1 MNTTT
6 SSDSVSH
13 ALNPLRLVKHGVLA
27 LATVFGM
34 TAGQAA
40 VAAWPDDKPI
50 RVVVPFPPGSSPDI
64 LARTITDRLADSLK
78 QSIVIDNRAGAGGNI
93 GTRQVAQATPDGYTL
108 LYTINGPLVTA
119 PTLYKNTL
127 GYDPLKD
134 LAPISLIAT
143 SPNVLIANKELGT
156 PDLASFVAKVK
167 ADPGK
172 YNYGSVGPGS
182 ASHLAMEM
190 LTHDAGLKLAHIPYS
205 GFPNVINAILAGDIQ
220 ASFMVPA
227 IAMSQVNAGKIDA
240 LAISSQ
246 TPVDTLPGIPALAE
260 NGFPGFEAIS
270 WNAMLAPAGTDPEIL
285 NRVSSEIT
293 RIMQDP
299 AVIEKFK
306 SVYFNPVGSD
316 PKALTDLIER
326 EQRTWNPVIEQLN
339 ISLD

>member
-1 MNTTT
+1 MTTMNT
-6 SSDSVSH
+6 SQSVSRTSCLIRH
-13 ALNPLRLVKHGVLA
+13 SVLA
-27 LATVFGM
+27 VAAVFGL
-34 TAGQAA
+34 AASQAA
-40 VAAWPDDKPI
+40 MAAWPDDKPI

-64 LARTITDRLADSLK
+64 LARTITEPLAEALN
-78 QSIVIDNRAGAGGNI
+78 QAIVIENRAGAGGNI
-93 GTRQVAQATPDGYTL
+93 GTRQVAQADPDGYSL

-119 PTLYKNTL
+119 PILYKNTL

-167 ADPGK
+167 ADPDK

-190 LTHDAGLKLAHIPYS
+190 FTNDADLDLAHIPYS

-227 IAMSQVNAGKIDA
+227 IAMSQVKAGKIDA
-240 LAISSQ
+240 LAISNL

-299 AVIEKFK
+299 AVVEKFK

-316 PKALTDLIER
+316 PEELTELIER
-326 EQRTWNPVIEQLN
+326 EQSTWNPVIEKLN
-339 ISLD
+339 ISLE